1 MALVTLKGVNLAFG
15 GPLLLEG
22 ADLQIEKGERICLIG
37 RNGTGKS
44 SLLKLIHREL
54 SPDSGTVTGEPGL
67 KTALLPQEV
76 PLELE
81 GSVYDVVASGHA
93 ENASLLGEY
102 HRLSRTLGDRD
113 DKEAL
118 DRLNEIQHA
127 LEAAGAWQL
136 HQQVRTVISRMGLE
150 EPASF
155 SELSAGLKRRVYLA
169 RALVSDPDLLLLDEP
184 TNHLDIDAIVWM
196 EGFLLRFA
204 KTMLFVTHDR
214 AFLKR
219 LATRIV
225 ELDRAR
231 LVSFPGDYEGY
242 LDRKEGMLEN
252 EAAQNARFDDRVKRE
267 EAWLKKGLRAR
278 RTRNEGRVRA
288 LMEMRAEVERR
299 RQRSGN
305 VRLLLQEAEKSGKL
319 VLVAKD
325 ITFVYDGE
333 PIIEG
338 FSATIMRGE
347 KVGIIGPNGCGKT
360 TLLQILLGEVEPDTG
375 SVRKGAR
382 LEVAYFDQLRAQLDD
397 GQTLQQNVS
406 GGGDTVFV
414 NGKPRN
420 VMGYLQDFLFSPA
433 QIRAPI
439 TGLSGGE
446 RNRLLLAKLFAR
458 PSNVLVLD
466 EPTNDLDPE
475 TLELL
480 EAMLIEY
487 AGTVLM
493 VSHDRAFLNNV
504 ASSTLVFEG
513 RGRVREYV
521 GGYDDWLRQR
531 PAEAE
536 SSKAA
541 PSPKKARQRTAP
553 TRPRK
558 LTFKERRE
566 LEGMPDAIDKLE
578 AEKQTLFETL
588 SDPDLYRSAGA
599 EVAEYKARL
608 EELEQELAE
617 AYARWELLE
626 DLALEAG
633 G

>member
-1 MALVTLKGVNLAFG
+1 MALVTLKDVNLAFG
-15 GPLLLEG
+15 GPMLLEG

-44 SLLKLIHREL
+44 TLLKLIHGEH
-54 SPDSGTVTGEPGL
+54 SPDRGTVTREPGL
-67 KTALLPQEV
+67 KTAMLPQEV
-76 PLELE
+76 PLDLT
-81 GSVYDVVASGHA
+81 GSVYDVVASGHR
-93 ENASLLGEY
+93 ENAALLGEY
-102 HRLSRTLGDRD
+102 HRRSHALGEGD
-113 DKEAL
+113 DQEAL
-118 DRLNEIQHA
+118 ARLNEIQHS
-127 LEAAGAWQL
+127 LETAGAWHL
-136 HQQVRTVISRMGLE
+136 HQQVRTVISRMGLD
-150 EPASF
+150 EPAPF
-155 SELSAGLKRRVYLA
+155 GELSAGLKRRVYLA

-196 EGFLLRFA
+196 ESFLLRFA

-225 ELDRAR
+225 ELDRAT
-231 LVSFPGDYEGY
+231 LFSFPGDYEGY
-242 LDRKEGMLEN
+242 LGRKEAMLQN
-252 EAAQNARFDDRVKRE
+252 EAAQNARFDKRVTQE
-267 EAWLKKGLRAR
+267 EAWVRKGIRAR
-278 RTRNEGRVRA
+278 RTRNEGRLRA

-299 RQRSGN
+299 RSRSGN
-305 VRLLLQEAEKSGKL
+305 VRLLLQEAERSGKL

-325 ITFVYDGE
+325 ITFVYGAE
-333 PIIEG
+333 PIVEG

-360 TLLQILLGEVEPDTG
+360 TLLQILLGEVEPAKG
-375 SVRKGAR
+375 SVRQGAR
-382 LEVAYFDQLRAQLDD
+382 LEVAYFDQLRAQLDESK
-397 GQTLQQNVS
+397 TLQQNVS

-433 QIRAPI
+433 QARAPI
-439 TGLSGGE
+439 TALSGGE

-493 VSHDRAFLNNV
+493 VSHDRTFLNNV

-531 PAEAE
+531 PPDAAG
-536 SSKAA
+536 SKPA
-541 PSPKKARQRTAP
+541 PPPKKAKPRTAP
-553 TRPRK
+553 ARPRK
-558 LTFKERRE
+558 LTFKEQRE
-566 LEGMPDAIDKLE
+566 LEQMPDLIERLE
-578 AEKQTLFETL
+578 VEKRTLFDTL
-588 SDPDLYRSAGA
+588 SDPALYKSAGA
-599 EVAEYKARL
+599 EIAGHKARL
-608 EELEQELAE
+608 EELERGLAE

-626 DLALEAG
+626 DLALQAG
-633 G
+633 S